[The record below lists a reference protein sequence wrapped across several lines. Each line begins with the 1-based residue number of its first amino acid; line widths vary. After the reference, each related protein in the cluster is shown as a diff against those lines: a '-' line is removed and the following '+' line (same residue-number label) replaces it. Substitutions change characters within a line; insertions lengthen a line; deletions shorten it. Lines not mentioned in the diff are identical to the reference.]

1 MRWYKQY
8 LELYGKGIDEYPQDL
23 IEHIK
28 ESYKLA
34 QSPVPVVSV
43 VMIAYNEEKRIL
55 ASLWSLANNRSIY
68 PFEIIVVDNNST
80 DSTADVLKMAGIP
93 FYSQPLK
100 GPGHARNKGLEHA
113 KGKYIVCIDSDT
125 LYPPGYI
132 ETMVKALDKRGVS
145 GVYGLWSYIP
155 DKHFPRHKMFFY
167 ELLRDI
173 HLVLLSFKSP
183 ERCVRG
189 MVFAHRAD
197 HAREI
202 GYKTNIKRGEDG
214 YLAYRLK
221 DYGKLRMI
229 LSLKARPYTST
240 ATIASDGSFVKA
252 LVNRIQIAIKG
263 GSKYFFKTKGEIKD
277 QESNLL

>member
-1 MRWYKQY
+1 MGWYNKY
-8 LELYGKGIDEYPQDL
+8 LELYDKEVDVSQYGLLDN
-23 IEHIK
+23 IK
-28 ESYKLA
+28 SLFDNV
-34 QSPVPVVSV
+34 QSQSPVVSV
-43 VMIAYNEEKRIL
+43 VMIAYNEEKHIL
-55 ASLWSLANNRSIY
+55 ASLWSLVSNISSFPY
-68 PFEIIVVDNNST
+68 EILIVDNNST
-80 DSTADVLKMAGIP
+80 DSTADILKRTGIP

-100 GPGHARNKGLEHA
+100 GPGHARNMGLEHA

-125 LYPPGYI
+125 LYPPKYI
-132 ETMVKALDKRGVS
+132 ETMVKALDKKGVA

-155 DKHFPRHKMFFY
+155 DKKFPRQKMFFY
-167 ELLRDI
+167 EFLRDV
-173 HLVLLSFKSP
+173 HLILLSFKSP

>member
-93 FYSQPLK
+93 YYNQPLK
-100 GPGHARNKGLEHA
+100 GPSHARNKGLEHA
-113 KGKYIVCIDSDT
+113 RGKYIVCIDSDT

-132 ETMVKALDKRGVS
+132 EKMVKTLDKKGVA

-155 DKHFPRHKMFFY
+155 DKLFPRRKMFFY

-197 HAREI
+197 LAREI

-221 DYGKLRMI
+221 EYGKLRMI
-229 LSLKARPYTST
+229 LSLNARPYTST